1 VAPSESR
8 RSFLFGRREGGDDAW
23 LRFLM
28 RLRRSCQGPV
38 ALLPPKAARL
48 LPARLEDVL
57 HARQLCHEH
66 AICMNLDGI
75 ALPDDSAG
83 RYVLHVEA
91 GSAWGSLIPLG
102 TSGQWR
108 VDAGC
113 SIAAMKAA
121 GLIHRDAP
129 EGLKTMAQWLALW
142 ADEDLAASGLVSV
155 QWMFADGTM
164 EVLGP
169 FGATDSQ
176 PLLSVTAQKCIP
188 KLFELASMLTN
199 QSANTEN
206 PESARGYYRLDALQ
220 GPAVNLA
227 HFTLGHRATLGWVV
241 AATFV
246 SGTALDPSDLKPGD
260 TRAGVA
266 TDTDQAIKQIMDPY
280 VLFASLGD

>member
-48 LPARLEDVL
+48 LPARLEDVF

-75 ALPDDSAG
+75 ALPYDDAG
-83 RYVLHVEA
+83 RHVLHVEA
-91 GSAWGSLIPLG
+91 GSAWGSLMPLG

-113 SIAAMKAA
+113 SVVAMKAA

-129 EGLKTMAQWLALW
+129 EGVKTMAQWLALW
-142 ADEDLAASGLVSV
+142 ADDDLAGSGLVCV
-155 QWMFADGTM
+155 EWMFADGTI

-176 PLLSVTAQKCIP
+176 PLLSVTAQKCVP
-188 KLFELASMLTN
+188 KLFELASMLTSE
-199 QSANTEN
+199 SASTEKQK
-206 PESARGYYRLDALQ
+206 SARGFYRIDALQ
-220 GPAVNLA
+220 APAVNLA
-227 HFTLGHRATLGWVV
+227 HFTLGHKATLGWVV

-246 SGTALDPSDLKPGD
+246 SGIAVDSGNQKPGD
-260 TRAGVA
+260 TLAGVT

>member
-8 RSFLFGRREGGDDAW
+8 RSFLFGRRQGDDDAW

-57 HARQLCHEH
+57 HARELCHEH

-108 VDAGC
+108 VNAGC

-121 GLIHRDAP
+121 GLVHRDAP
-129 EGLKTMAQWLALW
+129 EGVKTMAQWLALW
-142 ADEDLAASGLVSV
+142 GDHDLAGSGLVSV
-155 QWMFADGTM
+155 EWLFADGTI

-169 FGATDSQ
+169 FGAFDSQ
-176 PLLSVTAQKCIP
+176 PLRSVTAQTCVP
-188 KLFELASMLTN
+188 KLFELASKLASN
-199 QSANTEN
+199 EN
-206 PESARGYYRLDALQ
+206 SESARGCYRLDALQ

-246 SGTALDPSDLKPGD
+246 SGAAVD
-260 TRAGVA
+260 RAAQKHGSPLARVV

-280 VLFASLGD
+280 GLFALLGD